1 MDKLPATL
9 QFLGPEKKR
18 EQDTVLRMMCV
29 EILLL
34 LSTSKFPSST
44 GRSSQADRVAYTG
57 RQSMRDRGTYYVIRE
72 AHKVETDQ
80 PVCSS
85 TYILVLETLTDLE
98 IKEAIE
104 RLVALIEGEESH
116 ETRGQHV
123 EELLKADQAKAEA
136 SGEAKIEEVNGEMD
150 VVEV

>member
-34 LSTSKFPSST
+34 LSTSEFRLSIC
-44 GRSSQADRVAYTG
+44 RSSQADRVAYTG

-85 TYILVLETLTDLE
+85 IYTYLGTMTDLQ

>member
-34 LSTSKFPSST
+34 LSTSESL
-44 GRSSQADRVAYTG
+44 D
-57 RQSMRDRGTYYVIRE
+57 
-72 AHKVETDQ
+72 
-80 PVCSS
+80 
-85 TYILVLETLTDLE
+85 ILKQKDTLTWQRIPVVRVCGIEGHTTSSERPTKSRRINRYVPIAVPDIWSWTDGQ

-104 RLVALIEGEESH
+104 RLVSLIEGEESH
-116 ETRGQHV
+116 ETREQHIA
-123 EELLKADQAKAEA
+123 ELLRAEKAAKEEEDVG
-136 SGEAKIEEVNGEMD
+136 GELD